1 MTVEVCEKQLCR
13 PGPLIFYPEADSS
26 VLSWSWARSYSSV
39 IQRLSLFTPVFWN
52 LHYWQH
58 FHFQNCPS
66 VDDKWCGCPKLEPRC
81 LTLTCRPFP
90 SLYCPHTSQLQLR
103 TASSSLDTMRYFT
116 LLFDGSCASLRFY
129 YLIYNN
135 IHTTYLSS
143 SLDYLKMETV
153 LIELYVLL
161 TSCIKSRYIM
171 FSI

>member
-81 LTLTCRPFP
+81 LTLTCRPSP
-90 SLYCPHTSQLQLR
+90 L
-103 TASSSLDTMRYFT
+103 T
-116 LLFDGSCASLRFY
+116 LLPSHFSAPVKNCFQFPGHNALFHPSFWWLLCF
-129 YLIYNN
+129 
-135 IHTTYLSS
+135 
-143 SLDYLKMETV
+143 LK
-153 LIELYVLL
+153 VLL
-161 TSCIKSRYIM
+161 PYL
-171 FSI
+171 

>member
-1 MTVEVCEKQLCR
+1 MR
-13 PGPLIFYPEADSS
+13 SSYADMA
-26 VLSWSWARSYSSV
+26 LWFF
-39 IQRLSLFTPVFWN
+39 ILKLTPVSSHEAGQDHTVQLFKGYLC
-52 LHYWQH
+52 LHQFSGIFIIGNTSTFKTVQVWMI
-58 FHFQNCPS
+58 NDVGAPS
-66 VDDKWCGCPKLEPRC
+66 LSHGAWHWPADPL
-81 LTLTCRPFP
+81 P